1 MDADGTDLAH
11 DHDLLAAARAGDERA
26 FCRLVGRHQRGLRS
40 YCYLM
45 LGCPHRAD
53 RVVRATVADAW
64 HGRACADE
72 RASARIWLYRIA
84 TQACVDELGRDEVA
98 RPRSSNPP
106 WS

>member
-1 MDADGTDLAH
+1 MDDPSTDIAD

-26 FCRLVGRHQRGLRS
+26 FCRLVGRHQRGLQS

-53 RVVRATVADAW
+53 RVVRATLADAW
-64 HGRACADE
+64 HGRACADDG
-72 RASARIWLYRIA
+72 ASARIWLYRLA
-84 TQACVDELGRDEVA
+84 TQACVDELARDDVP
-98 RPRSSNPP
+98 RSRSSNTP

>member
-1 MDADGTDLAH
+1 MQMAPTSPTTTICSPRRAPATSARSAGWS
-11 DHDLLAAARAGDERA
+11 AAT
-26 FCRLVGRHQRGLRS
+26 S
-40 YCYLM
+40 LM

-84 TQACVDELGRDEVA
+84 TQACVDELARDEVA

>member
-1 MDADGTDLAH
+1 MHADHPDSD
-11 DHDLLAAARAGDERA
+11 DHDLLAAARAGDARA
-26 FCRLVGRHQRGLRS
+26 FGRLVCRHQRGLHS

-53 RVVRATVADAW
+53 RVVRATLADAW
-64 HGRACADE
+64 DGRAVADD

-84 TQACVDELGRDEVA
+84 TEACVAELAHDEVA
-98 RPRSSNPP
+98 GPRSSNHP